1 MKVAIIGSNGF
12 IGKHLAKALN
22 KLPHIQLFLF
32 GRTNK
37 NLSGIDVS
45 YKSINLFEPTSL
57 KDVFTDFD
65 LVYYLNSDS
74 IPSTSWHNPYLEVEQ
89 NLLPFLNF
97 MELAVK
103 AKVKKVAFVSSAGT
117 IYGTTA
123 GKVKEESN
131 KHPFSPY
138 GIMKLNMEN
147 FLNYYKV
154 KHNIEYDI
162 YRVSNV
168 FGEGQNTS
176 KGLGIINTFIENI
189 LKNGTVNVFGD
200 GNNTRNYIYVK
211 DVAQLMLHS
220 VEQLND
226 SQTFNI
232 SSNNTYSIN
241 ELIEVMKKVI
251 QEPFKVNYQ
260 TSRQS
265 DNAFIDLDNSKI
277 SKLKPHFNFTDIE
290 NGIFKTYVFIK
301 SQIEKK

>member
-12 IGKHLAKALN
+12 IGKHLASALN
-22 KLPHIQLFLF
+22 QLPHIQLYLF
-32 GRTNK
+32 GRTNQ
-37 NLSGIDVS
+37 NLSGVERS
-45 YKSINLFEPTSL
+45 YKSINLVEPDTL
-57 KDVFTDFD
+57 KDVFIDFD

-74 IPSTSWHNPYLEVEQ
+74 IPSTTWHNPYLEIEQ

-97 MELAVK
+97 MELASK
-103 AKVKKVAFVSSAGT
+103 SNVKKVAFVSSAGT
-117 IYGTTA
+117 IYGTTS
-123 GKVKEESN
+123 GKVNEDSN

-154 KHNIEYDI
+154 KHNIHYDI

-168 FGEGQNTS
+168 YGEGQNTS

-189 LKNGTVNVFGD
+189 LKEGAVNVFGD
-200 GNNTRNYIYVK
+200 GNNTRNYIYVQ

-220 VEQLND
+220 IEQLQD
-226 SQTFNI
+226 SQIFNI

-251 QEPFKVNYQ
+251 QEPFVVKYQ

-265 DNAFIDLDNSKI
+265 DNAFIDLDNTKI
-277 SKLKPHFNFTDIE
+277 SELKPHFNFTDIE
-290 NGIFKTYVFIK
+290 KGIYKTYVSIK